1 MGCEHEIM
9 RVCGETSTMTR
20 IAAGAVLVA
29 WQLSVCGCSVS
40 AAPPEN
46 SSPKAVVGE
55 KPVAAP
61 RSPLEEWSTDVE
73 LRGWKYVVLHHSATV
88 TGNVAEIDAAH
99 RQRLDENGVPWRGV
113 GYHFVI
119 GNGHGMGDGA
129 IEPTF
134 RWKEQADGA
143 HAGVGQFN
151 ELGIGV
157 CLIGDFE
164 NDAPTPAQLASARRL
179 VAALKS
185 EFRIGNDRI
194 LCHRDLKPTAC
205 PGSRLPLDEIVETS
219 KTIVQTSGTAP

>member
-1 MGCEHEIM
+1 MQDLVG
-9 RVCGETSTMTR
+9 RSTILR
-20 IAAGAVLVA
+20 LLAGVLLVA
-29 WQLSVCGCSVS
+29 GHLSLCGCSVS
-40 AAPPEN
+40 AAPPEA
-46 SSPKAVVGE
+46 SQSGSH
-55 KPVAAP
+55 VAPAKQP
-61 RSPLEEWSTDVE
+61 AETTRPPLADWPSATE
-73 LRGWKYVVLHHSATV
+73 LRAWKYVVLHHSATQI
-88 TGNVAEIDAAH
+88 GNVADIDAAH
-99 RQRLDENGVPWRGV
+99 RQRRDENGIPWRGV

-119 GNGHGMGDGA
+119 GNGRGMEDGT

-134 RWKEQADGA
+134 RWSEQADGA

-185 EFRIGNDRI
+185 EFRIGNDRV

-205 PGSRLPLDEIVETS
+205 PGARLPLDEILGTS
-219 KTIVQTSGTAP
+219 QTIVQTSGTAP